1 MNWVALLAKSPF
13 KRHLVSQLGKPRGP
27 LGRSIARAM
36 NRSNLKLSRHA
47 LDQLQLRKGATAI
60 EVGFGGG
67 VGLPLLLE
75 AVGDLR
81 PGRWVSIAPLRCWR
95 QAQKTFADE
104 IEAGRLSLVQAQL
117 PAWPE
122 GLPLLADGILA
133 VNVVYFWADPQPCV
147 NTLAAALKP
156 GGRISL
162 GLRPPEAAK
171 ASGLDRAGF
180 NTVEPAAV
188 LGWLTAAGLED
199 ARLSPLPEGN
209 YLAQAA
215 MARKPI

>member
-13 KRHLVSQLGKPRGP
+13 KRHLVSQLGWPRGP
-27 LGRSIARAM
+27 LGRSIARTM

-47 LDQLQLRKGATAI
+47 LSGLGLQPGDTVL

-67 VGLPLLLE
+67 VSLPLALE
-75 AVGDLR
+75 AVGAEGHVVGLDRASTML
-81 PGRWVSIAPLRCWR
+81 A
-95 QAQKTFADE
+95 QAQKSFAGE
-104 IEAGRLSLVQAQL
+104 ISSGRLSLVRAEL
-117 PAWPE
+117 PGWPA
-122 GLPLLADGILA
+122 GLPLFDGILA
-133 VNVVYFWADPQPCV
+133 VNVVYFWAQPQACV
-147 NTLAAALKP
+147 NALAAALKP

-171 ASGLDRAGF
+171 ASGLDKAGF
-180 NTVEPAAV
+180 NTVEPGAV
-188 LGWLTAAGLED
+188 LGWLRAAGLEE
-199 ARLSPLPEGN
+199 ARLAPLPEGN

>member
-13 KRHLVSQLGKPRGP
+13 KRHLVSQLGWPRGP
-27 LGRSIARAM
+27 LGRSIAQTM

-47 LDQLQLRKGATAI
+47 LSALGLKPGDTAM

-67 VGLPLLLE
+67 VGLPLVLD
-75 AVGDLR
+75 AVGAQ
-81 PGRWVSIAPLRCWR
+81 GRVVGLDRASAMLA
-95 QAQKTFADE
+95 QAQKSFAAD
-104 IEAGRLSLVQAQL
+104 ILMGRLSLVRAEL
-117 PAWPE
+117 PNWPPD
-122 GLPLLADGILA
+122 LPLFDGILA
-133 VNVVYFWADPQPCV
+133 VNVVYFWDQPQACV
-147 NTLAAALKP
+147 NALAAALKP
-156 GGRISL
+156 GGRLSL

-171 ASGLDRAGF
+171 ASGLDKAGF
-180 NTVEPAAV
+180 NTVEPGAV
-188 LGWLTAAGLED
+188 LGWLRNAGLED